1 MATSPSLP
9 VSPQRIIDL
18 ADGPAVTGIA
28 VLGSAARGDADEW
41 SDVDVESTVA
51 ELGAKWET
59 RPSFADGR
67 LVMCHS
73 ITAAEQWRQLELPD
87 KAIWAVPS
95 YAAMLVVLDRD
106 GGLGRLQAACRTFD
120 YGPLRPAATA
130 YIRQKAASSSEYVF
144 KIRSAAATHDESKAL
159 HAAAA
164 LTGRCERITSVAF
177 LLPIRTENEYYRVVQ
192 RAAGPAWTSAHRAA
206 FGLDGG
212 DAFAQAAASVALFRE
227 TVRLV
232 ADRLDDETRAVIDGT
247 LDRTS

>member
-1 MATSPSLP
+1 MATPPSLP
-9 VSPQRIIDL
+9 ISLQRIIDL

-28 VLGSAARGDADEW
+28 ILGSAARGDADEW
-41 SDVDVESTVA
+41 SDVDVEATVA
-51 ELGAKWET
+51 DLGAKWET
-59 RPSFADGR
+59 RPSFADRR

-73 ITAAEQWRQLELPD
+73 ITAAEQWRQRDLPD
-87 KAIWAVPS
+87 QAIWAVPS

-106 GGLGRLQAACRTFD
+106 GGLARLQAACRSFE
-120 YGPLRPAATA
+120 YERLRPAATG
-130 YIRQKAASSSEYVF
+130 YIRQRAAVSCEYMF
-144 KIRSAAATHDESKAL
+144 KIRGAVATGDESKAL

-164 LTGRCERITSVAF
+164 LTSRCERITAVAF

-212 DAFAQAAASVALFRE
+212 DAFAQAAASGALFRE

-232 ADRLDDETRAVIDGT
+232 SDRLDDETRAVVNGT
-247 LDRTS
+247 LDITS